1 MGVTVQIV
9 IRFVC
14 LNLVLLAPFQK
25 LQEYCESVCSLVLQT
40 KVHKTEKTSDSYK
53 APTINLSNIELILE
67 ESAQLNLG
75 LEYNFVDK
83 KKY

>member
-1 MGVTVQIV
+1 M
-9 IRFVC
+9 
-14 LNLVLLAPFQK
+14 
-25 LQEYCESVCSLVLQT
+25 LQT

-53 APTINLSNIELILE
+53 APTINLSNIELIFE

-83 KKY
+83 KKILKNY